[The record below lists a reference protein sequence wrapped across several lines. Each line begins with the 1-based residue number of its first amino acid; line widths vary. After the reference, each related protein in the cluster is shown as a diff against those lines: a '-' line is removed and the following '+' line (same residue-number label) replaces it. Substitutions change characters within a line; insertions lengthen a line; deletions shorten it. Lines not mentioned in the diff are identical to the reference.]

1 MKKLNFC
8 IIGVAGYITPRHLEA
23 IKALGHNLLLSY
35 DPNDNVGVIDK
46 YFPHSLFFN
55 KYPKFEKEFRKLKNK
70 IDYLVVLAPNYLH
83 FKYIKFGLIHKI
95 NVICEKPLVLSL
107 KHLREI
113 GKLEKQYNK
122 KVFNILQLRTLKV
135 VKNLKKTIN
144 DNKFYHVMINYITPR
159 GHWYQSSWKGNDKK
173 SGGVLFNIGIH
184 LIDLVCYLFK
194 DLNSHKT
201 IKLNSNS
208 AKGTILFNNA
218 KVNFNLSIQ
227 KKDLN
232 KYNKPVIRDFIIN
245 HKKIDLAKDFEQ
257 AHIDCYKQIIS
268 NKMFT
273 IDTVKPSIILST
285 KLKNALL

>member
-8 IIGVAGYITPRHLEA
+8 IIGVAGYIAPRHLQA

-35 DPNDNVGVIDK
+35 DPNDSVGILDK

-55 KYPKFEKEFRKLKNK
+55 EYQKFVKEFRKLKNK

-83 FKYIKFGLIHKI
+83 FKYIKFGLRHKI
-95 NVICEKPLVLSL
+95 NVICEKPLVLSP

-135 VKNLKKTIN
+135 IKNLKKTIN
-144 DNKFYHVMINYITPR
+144 DKKFYHVMINYITPR

-173 SGGVLFNIGIH
+173 SGGLLFNIGIH

-194 DLNSHKT
+194 DLNSYKT

-208 AKGTILFNNA
+208 AKGTIIFNNA
-218 KVNFNLSIQ
+218 KVDFNLSIQ

-245 HKKIDLAKDFEQ
+245 YKKIDLAKDFEQ
-257 AHIDCYKQIIS
+257 AHIDCYKQII
-268 NKMFT
+268 NHNMFT
-273 IDTVKPSIILST
+273 IDTVKPSIILAT

>member
-1 MKKLNFC
+1 MKQLNFC
-8 IIGVAGYITPRHLEA
+8 IIGVAGYIAPRHLQA

-122 KVFNILQLRTLKV
+122 KVFNILQLLTFKV

-144 DNKFYHVMINYITPR
+144 DNKFYHVTIHYITPR

-173 SGGVLFNIGIH
+173 SGGLLFNIGIH

-194 DLNSHKT
+194 DLNSYKT

-208 AKGTILFNNA
+208 AKGTIIFNNA

-245 HKKIDLAKDFEQ
+245 HKKIDLVKNFEQ
-257 AHIDCYKQIIS
+257 AHIDCYKQII
-268 NKMFT
+268 NHNMFT
-273 IDTVKPSIILST
+273 IDTVKPSIILAA

>member
-35 DPNDNVGVIDK
+35 DPNDNVGVLDK
-46 YFPHSLFFN
+46 HFPNSLFFN

-107 KHLREI
+107 KHLQEI

-144 DNKFYHVMINYITPR
+144 DKKFYHVKINYITPR

-173 SGGVLFNIGIH
+173 SGGLLFNIGIH

-194 DLNSHKT
+194 DLNSYKT

-218 KVNFNLSIQ
+218 KVDFNLSIQ

-232 KYNKPVIRDFIIN
+232 KYNKPVIRNFIIN
-245 HKKIDLAKDFEQ
+245 HKKIDLAKDFDQ
-257 AHIDCYKQIIS
+257 LHINCYKQII
-268 NKMFT
+268 NHNMFT
-273 IDTVKPSIILST
+273 IDTFKPSITLAT